1 VQLNPL
7 VDPGYTTAM
16 NFVRIVKACLN
27 GIALRKRG
35 LTEKNYLSPLT
46 TEHGHDE

>member
-1 VQLNPL
+1 
-7 VDPGYTTAM
+7 M
-16 NFVRIVKACLN
+16 NASRVVKECLN

-46 TEHGHDE
+46 TEHGHDQ